1 MDRKEVP
8 INSTMAMNVEPVV
21 LEGRR
26 VRLEPL
32 SLGLHRPGLVQVML
46 DPELWRWTLATVE
59 TESDLD
65 RYLAT
70 AMREQ
75 AEERS
80 LPFVTVDMVS
90 GRVAGSTRFGNI
102 ERSHRRAE
110 IGWTTVGT
118 EFQRSHINTEAKYLM
133 LRHAFETWGCIRVE
147 LKTNALN
154 LKSRNAMLRIGCK
167 EEGTLR
173 RHAISER
180 GVVRDTVFFSI
191 LDHEWPSVKE
201 RLERM
206 MER

>member
-1 MDRKEVP
+1 MQ
-8 INSTMAMNVEPVV
+8 VEPVT

-32 SLGLHRPGLVQVML
+32 STGLHRQGLVQVML
-46 DPELWRWTLATVE
+46 DPELWRWTLAQIE
-59 TESDLD
+59 TEADLD

-70 AMREQ
+70 ALREQ

-80 LPFVTVDMVS
+80 LPLVTIDRVS
-90 GRVAGSTRFGNI
+90 GRIAGSTRYGNI
-102 ERSHRRAE
+102 ERTHRRVE
-110 IGWTTVGT
+110 IGWTTVGL
-118 EFQRSHINTEAKYLM
+118 EFQRSHVNTEAKYLM
-133 LRHAFETWGCIRVE
+133 LRHAFESWGCVRVE

-154 LKSRNAMLRIGCK
+154 LKSRAAMLRIGCT

-173 RHAISER
+173 HHAISEH
-180 GVVRDTVFFSI
+180 GVIRDTVYFSI
-191 LDHEWPSVKE
+191 LDHEWPAVKA

>member
-1 MDRKEVP
+1 M
-8 INSTMAMNVEPVV
+8 SGALAMQIEPVT

-32 SLGLHRPGLVQVML
+32 SIGLHRPGLVEVML
-46 DPELWRWTLATVE
+46 DAELWRWTLAQIE
-59 TESDLD
+59 TEADLD

-70 AMREQ
+70 ALREQ

-80 LPFVTVDMVS
+80 LPFVTIDVVS
-90 GRVAGSTRFGNI
+90 GRIAGSTRFGNI
-102 ERSHRRAE
+102 DRTHRRVE
-110 IGWTTVGT
+110 IGWTTVGL
-118 EFQRSHINTEAKYLM
+118 EFQRSHVNTEAKYLM

-154 LKSRNAMLRIGCK
+154 LKSRNAMLRIGCT

-173 RHAISER
+173 RHAISEH
-180 GVVRDTVFFSI
+180 GVVRDTVYFSI
-191 LDHEWPSVKE
+191 LDHEWPAVKA

>member
-1 MDRKEVP
+1 M
-8 INSTMAMNVEPVV
+8 SGTLAMNVEPVV

-32 SLGLHRPGLVQVML
+32 SLGLHRRGLVEVML
-46 DPELWRWTLATVE
+46 DPELWRWTLANLE
-59 TESDLD
+59 TEADLD
-65 RYLAT
+65 HYLAT

-75 AEERS
+75 ADERS
-80 LPFVTVDMVS
+80 LPFVTVDLVS
-90 GRVAGSTRFGNI
+90 GRIAGSTRYANI
-102 ERSHRRAE
+102 ERMHRRVE
-110 IGWTTVGT
+110 IGWTTVGL
-118 EFQRSHINTEAKYLM
+118 EFQRSHVNTEAKYLM

-154 LKSRNAMLRIGCK
+154 TKSRNAMLRIGCT

-180 GVVRDTVFFSI
+180 GVARDTVYFSI
-191 LDHEWPSVKE
+191 LDHEWPAVKS